1 MNQRASGSE
10 RSSGRRVL
18 VLGSGARE
26 HALARALARS
36 STTAEVLVAPGNA
49 GTVDEGGAGAAPIR
63 SIPGAR
69 LDAADVVELARREAV
84 DLVVVGPEGPL
95 CAGVSDALEAAGIR
109 VFGPSAEAARLEGS
123 KAFMKQFTARHRIPT
138 ADFEIVT
145 DMAAAEAE
153 IRRRGAPVV
162 VKADGLCA
170 GKGVVVAQTEAE
182 AIEAARAML
191 VERRFGDA
199 GRTVVI
205 EEALVGEEASV
216 LAVTDGTSLLVLPVA
231 RDHKRVFDGD
241 RGPNTGGMGVFAP
254 SPHVGPELLARIER
268 EILRPTIDGMRAEGR
283 AFRGVLFAGLMI
295 TPAGDPLLL
304 EHNVRFGD
312 PECEALV
319 ALLDGDL
326 AAMCASVASGKLD
339 PTAVRVAPGRS
350 AVVVVLAAAG
360 YPSTPRAGDVIRGLD
375 EAAEVPG
382 VVVFHAGTKRTA
394 EGIVTAGGRVLAVT
408 AVGAS
413 IVEAR
418 ERAYEATG
426 RISFAGAHFRADI
439 GASALPGAR

>member
-1 MNQRASGSE
+1 M
-10 RSSGRRVL
+10 
-18 VLGSGARE
+18 LGSGARE

-36 STTAEVLVAPGNA
+36 TTTAEVLVAPGNA
-49 GTVDEGGAGAAPIR
+49 GTVEEDGAGWASIR
-63 SIPGAR
+63 RIEDAR
-69 LDAADVVELARREAV
+69 LEPADVVELARREDV

-95 CAGVSDALEAAGIR
+95 CAGVVDALHAAGIA
-109 VFGPSAEAARLEGS
+109 VFGPSQEAARLEAS
-123 KAFMKQFTARHRIPT
+123 KAFMKQFAARHRIPT

-145 DMAAAEAE
+145 DMATAEAE

-170 GKGVVVAQTEAE
+170 GKGVVVAQSEEE
-182 AIEAARAML
+182 AIEAARSML

-199 GRTVVI
+199 GRVVVI
-205 EEALVGEEASV
+205 EEALSGVEASV
-216 LAVTDGTSLLVLPVA
+216 LAVTDGTALLVLPVA
-231 RDHKRVFDGD
+231 RDHKRIFDGD
-241 RGPNTGGMGVFAP
+241 EGPNTGGMGVFAP
-254 SPHVGPELLARIER
+254 SPDVGPELLARVER

-283 AFRGVLFAGLMI
+283 PFRGVLFAGLMI
-295 TPAGDPLLL
+295 TPSGVPVLL

-326 AAMCASVASGKLD
+326 AALCASAASGKLD

-360 YPSTPRAGDVIRGLD
+360 YPGTPRAGDVITGLD
-375 EAAEVPG
+375 EAAKVPG
-382 VVVFHAGTKRTA
+382 VIVHHAGTKRSS

-413 IVEAR
+413 IALAR
-418 ERAYEATG
+418 ERAYEAA
-426 RISFAGAHFRADI
+426 RHISFEGAHFRTDI
-439 GASALPGAR
+439 GASAISAGKSP

>member
-1 MNQRASGSE
+1 MNQRASGSG

-49 GTVDEGGAGAAPIR
+49 GTVSEGGEGTAPIHNASIARLEAAP
-63 SIPGAR
+63 
-69 LDAADVVELARREAV
+69 VVELARRESV

-95 CAGVSDALEAAGIR
+95 CAGVSDALEAAGIA

-123 KAFMKQFTARHRIPT
+123 KAFMKQFAARHRIPT
-138 ADFEIVT
+138 ADFAIVT
-145 DMAAAEAE
+145 DMAGAEAE

-199 GRTVVI
+199 GSVVVI

-216 LAVTDGTSLLVLPVA
+216 LAVTDGSALFVLPVA

-241 RGPNTGGMGVFAP
+241 QGPNTGGMGVFAP
-254 SPHVGPELLARIER
+254 SPHVGPELLARVER
-268 EILRPTIDGMRAEGR
+268 EILRPTIDGMRADGR
-283 AFRGVLFAGLMI
+283 PLRGVLFAGLMI
-295 TPAGDPLLL
+295 TPAGEPMLL

-326 AAMCASVASGKLD
+326 AAMCASVASGELD
-339 PTAVRVAPGRS
+339 PTAVRVAPARS

-360 YPSTPRAGDVIRGLD
+360 YPAAPRAGDVIRGLD
-375 EAAEVPG
+375 AAAEVPG
-382 VVVFHAGTKRTA
+382 VAVFHAGTKRTA

-413 IVEAR
+413 IAEAR
-418 ERAYEATG
+418 ERAYEAAR
-426 RISFAGAHFRADI
+426 RISFAGVHFRTDI
-439 GASALPGAR
+439 GASVGVASR

>member
-1 MNQRASGSE
+1 
-10 RSSGRRVL
+10 
-18 VLGSGARE
+18 
-26 HALARALARS
+26 
-36 STTAEVLVAPGNA
+36 VAPGNA
-49 GTVDEGGAGAAPIR
+49 GTSDEGGDGVAPIR
-63 SIPGAR
+63 SVPVGR
-69 LDAADVVELARREAV
+69 LEPAEVVELARQEAA

-95 CAGVSDALEAAGIR
+95 CAGVSDALVAAGIG
-109 VFGPSAEAARLEGS
+109 VFGPSAEASRLEGS
-123 KAFMKQFTARHRIPT
+123 KAFMKQFAARHRIPT

-145 DMAAAEAE
+145 DMAAAESE

-170 GKGVVVAQTEAE
+170 GKGVVVAQTEGE
-182 AIEAARAML
+182 AIAAARAML

-199 GRTVVI
+199 GRVVVI

-216 LAVTDGTSLLVLPVA
+216 IAVTDGAAMLVLPVA

-254 SPHVGPELLARIER
+254 SPHVGPELLARVER

-283 AFRGVLFAGLMI
+283 PFRGVLFAGLMI
-295 TPAGDPLLL
+295 TPAGAPMLL

-312 PECEALV
+312 PECEALL

-326 AAMCASVASGKLD
+326 GAMCASVASGKLD
-339 PTAVRVAPGRS
+339 RSAVRVAADRS

-360 YPSTPRAGDVIRGLD
+360 YPDAPRAGDVIHGLD
-375 EAAEVPG
+375 AAAEVPG
-382 VVVFHAGTKRTA
+382 VVVLHAGTKRSA

-413 IVEAR
+413 MGEAR
-418 ERAYEATG
+418 ERAYEAAR
-426 RISFAGAHFRADI
+426 RISFAGAHFRTDI
-439 GASALPGAR
+439 GASVIGASR

>member
-1 MNQRASGSE
+1 M
-10 RSSGRRVL
+10 
-18 VLGSGARE
+18 
-26 HALARALARS
+26 
-36 STTAEVLVAPGNA
+36 APGNA
-49 GTVDEGGAGAAPIR
+49 GTVDEGGEGTARIR
-63 SIPGAR
+63 AVAVPR
-69 LDAADVVELARREAV
+69 MEPADVVELARREAV

-123 KAFMKQFTARHRIPT
+123 KAFMKQFCARHRIPT

-170 GKGVVVAQTEAE
+170 GKGVVVAQTEEE

-199 GRTVVI
+199 GRVVVI

-216 LAVTDGTSLLVLPVA
+216 LAVTDGASLLVLPVA
-231 RDHKRVFDGD
+231 RDHKRIFDGD
-241 RGPNTGGMGVFAP
+241 QGPNTGGMGVFAP

-268 EILRPTIDGMRAEGR
+268 EILRPTIDGMRADGR
-283 AFRGVLFAGLMI
+283 PFRGVLFAGLMI
-295 TPAGDPLLL
+295 TSAGVPILL

-326 AAMCASVASGKLD
+326 AEMCASVANGKLD

-360 YPSTPRAGDVIRGLD
+360 YPAAPRAGDVIRGLD
-375 EAAEVPG
+375 AAAEVPG
-382 VVVFHAGTKRTA
+382 VVVFHAGTRKTA

-413 IVEAR
+413 IALAR
-418 ERAYEATG
+418 ERAYEAAR
-426 RISFAGAHFRADI
+426 RISFAGAHFRTDI
-439 GASALPGAR
+439 GASVIAAG